1 MHMLLPARKS
11 NTCKGTGRVLYSK
24 YLDPGQWHFTGLVDR
39 WAHSWVPQFGAD
51 IQAEQHSYC
60 VTVPIQTMHAKAARI
75 TWPGNKAASAKRKP
89 VLRSL
94 TPASVA
100 EQGYIFSP
108 AKHGCAGQKVMWL
121 LNWCEH
127 KEGSIWGKPWFKESL
142 QRHYRRQKNR
152 SVEKEWSYMNNWW
165 DRKSS

>member
-1 MHMLLPARKS
+1 MYMLLPARKS

-60 VTVPIQTMHAKAARI
+60 VIVPIQTMHAKAARI
-75 TWPGNKAASAKRKP
+75 TWPGSKAASAKRKP

-108 AKHGCAGQKVMWL
+108 AKHGYAGQKVMWL

-127 KEGSIWGKPWFKESL
+127 KEGSIWGKQWFKESL

-152 SVEKEWSYMNNWW
+152 IVEKEWSYMNNWW